1 MRRPSALLLTLAL
14 GASDGAAR
22 AQEPPPAIGP
32 FVLDIRGT
40 VPSFSSEAQ
49 LAESRGISPAQLP
62 GRGLGVDAGIH
73 LYVARWK
80 AVTFGVGAQVT
91 LGRARSGAQ
100 VISDQQV
107 LAPVT
112 EQFASFAPQ
121 LSFNFGTGDGWSYI
135 SGGVGQSQWS
145 IVPQGREPLV
155 PDVERL
161 RTFNYGGGARWF
173 MKRHLAFNVD
183 VRFHEI
189 HPRSAEPGLNFPPR
203 TTMLVMGAGISLK

>member
-1 MRRPSALLLTLAL
+1 MRRPPALLLTLAL
-14 GASDGAAR
+14 GASAGAAR
-22 AQEPPPAIGP
+22 AQEPPPPIGP

-40 VPSFSSEAQ
+40 VPSFSSEPQ

-80 AVTFGVGAQVT
+80 ALTFGVGAQVT

-100 VISDQQV
+100 VISGQPV
-107 LAPVT
+107 LAVT

-145 IVPQGREPLV
+145 LVPDGREPLL
-155 PDVERL
+155 PDLERL

-173 MKRHLAFNVD
+173 MKRHVAFHVD

-189 HPRSAEPGLNFPPR
+189 HPRSAAPGLDFPPR
-203 TTMLVMGAGISLK
+203 TTMLVIGAGISLK